1 MLQKKKRE
9 RSSFF
14 TKENFQSGH
23 FVMILAGMSLG
34 INAIFISLQG
44 IVALETSLGTLH
56 IQVSVLC
63 LCMLKRGETYQSGF
77 CMLFGLLSFSLEGI
91 RWGY

>member
-14 TKENFQSGH
+14 TKEIFQSSH

-34 INAIFISLQG
+34 INARFISLQG
-44 IVALETSLGTLH
+44 ILGLETNLGTLH

-63 LCMLKRGETYQSGF
+63 LYMLKRGKTCQCVF
-77 CMLFGLLSFSLEGI
+77 CMLFGLLSFSFEDI